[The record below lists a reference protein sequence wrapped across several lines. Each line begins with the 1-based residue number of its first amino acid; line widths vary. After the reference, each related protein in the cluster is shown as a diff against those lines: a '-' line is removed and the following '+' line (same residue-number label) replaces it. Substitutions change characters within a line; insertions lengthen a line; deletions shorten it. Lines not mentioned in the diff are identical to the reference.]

1 MMTNRIALEAKHM
14 LTRILSG
21 FRKRH
26 RGCCVTVLVFVVLLV
41 PSARC
46 NSLSLQNFRNDP
58 DLALAME
65 YDGEQ
70 TSDRSK
76 ADRAKAEEHYLAY
89 LAREPESFQRAR
101 VYAQL
106 GALHMTAL
114 NVHLGEKRDVA
125 KGTYYFRKVLE
136 EEPSRIDWP
145 TLRARTMLAP
155 HSGTRQEVVK
165 ARMDC
170 YELVLSLDRTR
181 LQERW
186 LPLTPENTRPTE
198 GQLEKITNTLGSLE
212 ESTAINMV
220 ATARN
225 LPDRALWL
233 QEIVRRFPG
242 TTAANLAQ
250 KEAAKLNITL
260 PPPPPSAKSPARSHI
275 IAAAVDPNATGPDPD
290 PAWPISQP
298 DTPAFE
304 SDASVPP
311 LPAQGTPLAA
321 APPAAQ
327 RSLRPWLVPLAA
339 LAILSVLAGA
349 LVAHRRTK

>member
-1 MMTNRIALEAKHM
+1 MCRV
-14 LTRILSG
+14 
-21 FRKRH
+21 KRLAVI
-26 RGCCVTVLVFVVLLV
+26 GLCQTVVLVSGGLGG
-41 PSARC
+41 
-46 NSLSLQNFRNDP
+46 SLSLQNFRDDP

-65 YDGEQ
+65 YDCEQ

-76 ADRAKAEEHYLAY
+76 ADRAKAEQHYLAY

-106 GALHMTAL
+106 GALHMTVL
-114 NVHLGEKRDVA
+114 NVDLGEKRDVA
-125 KGTYYFRKVLE
+125 KGTYYFYKVLE

-170 YELVLSLDRTR
+170 YALVLSLDRDR

-212 ESTAINMV
+212 ESTAINLI

-233 QEIVRRFPG
+233 QDIVRRFPG
-242 TTAANLAQ
+242 TSAAALAQ
-250 KEAAKLNITL
+250 KEAAKLNIVL
-260 PPPPPSAKSPARSHI
+260 PPPAPSTQSPRRAPII
-275 IAAAVDPNATGPDPD
+275 IAAAVDPNTAVLGRNPS
-290 PAWPISQP
+290 APIPRS
-298 DTPAFE
+298 DAAE
-304 SDASVPP
+304 LEADASVAP
-311 LPAQGTPLAA
+311 LPDPNPRLDE
-321 APPAAQ
+321 PPVAVQ
-327 RSLRPWLVPLAA
+327 HSLRCWLVCFAA
-339 LAILSVLAGA
+339 LALVSILAVA
-349 LVAHRRTK
+349 LVARRNK